1 MRSGEVVGIVTDRD
15 IVVRAVAEARDMTA
29 TKLVDI
35 CTYAVI
41 TVDPDDPVETPIRL
55 MRDRAVRRIV
65 VVEDEVPVGVL
76 SMGDMARRRDP
87 GSVLAD
93 VVAAPANA

>member
-1 MRSGEVVGIVTDRD
+1 MRE
-15 IVVRAVAEARDMTA
+15 
-29 TKLVDI
+29 
-35 CTYAVI
+35 
-41 TVDPDDPVETPIRL
+41 
-55 MRDRAVRRIV
+55 RAVRRIV
-65 VVEDEVPVGVL
+65 VVEDDVPVGVL

>member
-1 MRSGEVVGIVTDRD
+1 
-15 IVVRAVAEARDMTA
+15 MTA
-29 TKLVDI
+29 TKLGDI
-35 CTYAVI
+35 CTDAVI

-76 SMGDMARRRDP
+76 SMGDMARRAIRVGP
-87 GSVLAD
+87 RD